1 MSKYNE
7 TLIKILKSSEKEA
20 LNLNHQYIGTEHF
33 ILSILKIDNEIKD
46 ILNNSNITY
55 NNYLNEINK
64 LMINNKK
71 SNLISYT
78 PLFKKILISQNK
90 NKDITP
96 KDVFIEILEYGE
108 GIGITI
114 LNNLNINLNKL
125 YNELI
130 NKNDYEYGINLNEY
144 VKNKDYEP
152 ITGREKELENLIE
165 ILLRKN
171 KNNPLLIGEPGI
183 GKTALV
189 ESLAYKINNKDVPN
203 ELLNKKIIS
212 INISK
217 IVSGTRYRGEF
228 EEKLHKLIEHFEQNN
243 NLIIFFD
250 EIHTIV
256 GAGGAEGAIDAS
268 NIIKPYIAR
277 NKLKIIGATTTKE
290 YYKSIYNDG
299 ALNRRFQTIVLK
311 EPTTQETL
319 NILLNS
325 KKYYEKYHNVHITNK
340 QLKTIVDLSTKY
352 IKDRYNPDKSL
363 DMLDKIC
370 SKIKYKS
377 YNTSNNI
384 KINELERQKL
394 IFIKNKDYKKAKQ
407 ISNKINNH
415 NTFKIKL
422 DNNTIYESF
431 NITKKNTFGFSS

>member
-1 MSKYNE
+1 MNKYNE
-7 TLIKILKSSEKEA
+7 TLIKILKCSELEA

-33 ILSILKIDNEIKD
+33 ILAILKLDNPCKN
-46 ILNNSNITY
+46 ILNNLNVTY
-55 NNYLNEINK
+55 KEYSIEVNK
-64 LMINNKK
+64 TIVNTNKVK
-71 SNLISYT
+71 QISYT
-78 PLFKKILISQNK
+78 PLFKKILMNLNK
-90 NKDITP
+90 KDITE
-96 KDVFIEILEYGE
+96 KDILIEILEYGE
-108 GIGITI
+108 GIGIS
-114 LNNLNINLNKL
+114 LLSNLNINLNKL
-125 YNELI
+125 YNDLLHDKSD
-130 NKNDYEYGINLNEY
+130 NEYGINLNEQ
-144 VKNKDYEP
+144 VKKKDYEP
-152 ITGREKELENLIE
+152 ITGRHKELNELIE

-189 ESLAYKINNKDVPN
+189 EALAYKIVKKEVPK
-203 ELLNKKIIS
+203 ELLNKTIIS

-228 EEKLHKLIEHFEQNN
+228 EEKFHKMIEYFEQNN

-268 NIIKPYIAR
+268 NILKPYIAR

-299 ALNRRFQTIVLK
+299 ALNRRFQTILIK
-311 EPTTQETL
+311 EPTTKETL
-319 NILLNS
+319 NILINS
-325 KKYYEKYHNVHITNK
+325 KKYYEKFHNIHITNK
-340 QLKTIVDLSTKY
+340 QLKTIVDLSNKY

-370 SKIKYKS
+370 SKIKLQHIE
-377 YNTSNNI
+377 TDTINNLNELQEQ
-384 KINELERQKL
+384 KINY
-394 IFIKNKDYKKAKQ
+394 IKNKEFNKAKQ
-407 ISNKINNH
+407 ISNKINNYKT
-415 NTFKIKL
+415 NKLKI

-431 NITKKNTFGFSS
+431 NIDKKVSFGFSS

>member
-189 ESLAYKINNKDVPN
+189 ESLAYKINKKDVPN

-228 EEKLHKLIEHFEQNN
+228 EEKLHKLIEHFEQNS

-311 EPTTQETL
+311 EPTPQETL

>member
-90 NKDITP
+90 SEDITP

-130 NKNDYEYGINLNEY
+130 NKNDYEYRINLNEY

-228 EEKLHKLIEHFEQNN
+228 EEKLHKLIEHFEQNS

-311 EPTTQETL
+311 EPTPQETL

-325 KKYYEKYHNVHITNK
+325 KKYYEKYHNVHITSK

-431 NITKKNTFGFSS
+431 NIAKKNTFGFSS

>member
-228 EEKLHKLIEHFEQNN
+228 EEKLHKLIEHFEQNS

>member
-78 PLFKKILISQNK
+78 PLFKKILISQSK

-311 EPTTQETL
+311 EPTPQETL

>member
-7 TLIKILKSSEKEA
+7 ALIKILKSSEKEA

-228 EEKLHKLIEHFEQNN
+228 EEKLHKLIEHFEQNS

-377 YNTSNNI
+377 YNASNNI

-431 NITKKNTFGFSS
+431 NIVKKNTFGFSS

>member
-114 LNNLNINLNKL
+114 LNNLNVNLNKL

-130 NKNDYEYGINLNEY
+130 NKNDYEYGINLNKY

-311 EPTTQETL
+311 EPTPQETL

-431 NITKKNTFGFSS
+431 NIVKKNTFGFSS

>member
-90 NKDITP
+90 SKDITP

-130 NKNDYEYGINLNEY
+130 NKNDYEYEINLNEY

-228 EEKLHKLIEHFEQNN
+228 EEKLHKLIEHFEQNS

-311 EPTTQETL
+311 EPTPQETL

-377 YNTSNNI
+377 YSTSNNI

>member
-130 NKNDYEYGINLNEY
+130 NKNDYEYGINLNKY

-228 EEKLHKLIEHFEQNN
+228 EEKLHKLIEHFEQNS

-311 EPTTQETL
+311 EPTPQETL

>member
-311 EPTTQETL
+311 EPTPQETL

-352 IKDRYNPDKSL
+352 IKNRYNPDKSL

>member
-1 MSKYNE
+1 MNKYNE
-7 TLIKILKSSEKEA
+7 TLIKILKCSEKEA

-55 NNYLNEINK
+55 NKYLNEINK

-71 SNLISYT
+71 NDLISYT
-78 PLFKKILISQNK
+78 PLFKKILISLNK
-90 NKDITP
+90 NKDITS

-114 LNNLNINLNKL
+114 LNNLNIDLNKL

-152 ITGREKELENLIE
+152 ITGREKELETLIE

-189 ESLAYKINNKDVPN
+189 EALAYKINNKDVPN

-228 EEKLHKLIEHFEQNN
+228 EEKLHKLIEYFEQNN

-299 ALNRRFQTIVLK
+299 ALNRRFQTITIK
-311 EPTTQETL
+311 EPSEQETL

-340 QLKTIVDLSTKY
+340 QLETIVKLSTKY
-352 IKDRYNPDKSL
+352 IKDKYNPDKSL

-377 YNTSNNI
+377 YNTTNNI
-384 KINELERQKL
+384 KIDELEKQKL
-394 IFIKNKDYKKAKQ
+394 IFIKSKEYKKAKQ

-422 DNNTIYESF
+422 DNDTIYESF

>member
-152 ITGREKELENLIE
+152 ITDREKELENLIE

-311 EPTTQETL
+311 EPTPQETL

>member
-228 EEKLHKLIEHFEQNN
+228 EEKLHKLIEHFEQNS

-311 EPTTQETL
+311 EPTPQETL

>member
-311 EPTTQETL
+311 EPNPQETL

>member
-114 LNNLNINLNKL
+114 LNNLNVNLNKL

-311 EPTTQETL
+311 EPTPQETL

>member
-7 TLIKILKSSEKEA
+7 ALIKILKSSEKEA

-228 EEKLHKLIEHFEQNN
+228 EEKLHKLIEHFEQNS

-299 ALNRRFQTIVLK
+299 SLNRRFQTIVLK

-377 YNTSNNI
+377 YNASNNI

>member
-90 NKDITP
+90 NKDITL

-228 EEKLHKLIEHFEQNN
+228 EEKLHKLIEHFEQNS

-311 EPTTQETL
+311 EPTPQETL

>member
-90 NKDITP
+90 SKDITP

-311 EPTTQETL
+311 EPTPQETL

-377 YNTSNNI
+377 YNASNNI

-431 NITKKNTFGFSS
+431 NIAKKNTFGFSS

>member
-1 MSKYNE
+1 MNKYNE
-7 TLIKILKSSEKEA
+7 TLIKILKCSEKEA

-55 NNYLNEINK
+55 NKYLNEINK

-71 SNLISYT
+71 NDLISYT
-78 PLFKKILISQNK
+78 PLFKKILISLNK
-90 NKDITP
+90 NKDITS

-114 LNNLNINLNKL
+114 LNNLNIDLNKL

-299 ALNRRFQTIVLK
+299 ALNRRFQTITIK
-311 EPTTQETL
+311 EPSEQETL

-340 QLKTIVDLSTKY
+340 QLETIVKLSTKY
-352 IKDRYNPDKSL
+352 IKDKYNPDKSL

-377 YNTSNNI
+377 YNTTNNI
-384 KINELERQKL
+384 KIDELEKQKL
-394 IFIKNKDYKKAKQ
+394 IFIKSKEYKKAKQ

-422 DNNTIYESF
+422 DNDTIYESF

>member
-228 EEKLHKLIEHFEQNN
+228 EEKLHKLIEHFEQNS

-311 EPTTQETL
+311 EPTPQETL

-377 YNTSNNI
+377 YSTSNNI

>member
-33 ILSILKIDNEIKD
+33 ILSILKTDNEIKD

-90 NKDITP
+90 SKDITP

-189 ESLAYKINNKDVPN
+189 EALAYKINNKDVPN

-228 EEKLHKLIEHFEQNN
+228 EEKLHKLIEHFEQNS

-311 EPTTQETL
+311 EPTPQETL